1 MYKLKPEPQCKED
14 YHQLKRTHHELITD
28 LMQALEQLQIN
39 GIVNQEYQ
47 PHVLNNWGGNYNGNY
62 DFHLSD
68 GKVDILVIY
77 MPHKTNPV
85 IRLVRIGGHDEL
97 FHGSF
102 YIISTPIK
110 LKLFKHI
117 NRKH

>member
-1 MYKLKPEPQCKED
+1 MYKLKPEPQFKKD
-14 YHQLKRTHHELITD
+14 YRQLKRVHPELIND

-47 PHVLNNWGGNYNGNY
+47 PHVLKNRGGNYNGRY
-62 DFHLSD
+62 EFHLLD

-97 FHGSF
+97 FHGS
-102 YIISTPIK
+102 
-110 LKLFKHI
+110 L
-117 NRKH
+117 N